1 VPPTSD
7 DALVR
12 IKAAIDIASLIG
24 EYLPLQRSGTK
35 FKALCPFHDD
45 HNPSLE
51 INPDRQTFKCWV
63 CGTGGDIF
71 DFTKLYER
79 VEFPEAIRLL
89 ADRAGVP
96 LEATR
101 GGGGGPGKAD
111 LLRVMAW
118 ASERFRAALKDA
130 ATGEEARG
138 YVRRRGLNDAMVEGF
153 ELGLAPI
160 ERDWLVRQARQAG
173 FGIVD
178 LENAGL
184 ISRRQ
189 DSPGIVSER
198 FRGRLIFPIAD
209 ARGRPVAFGGRA
221 LPSLDEQ
228 RMAQFGEK
236 AVKYLNS
243 PETPLFQK
251 RRMLYGAHLAHAA
264 ARREGWVAVMEGYTD
279 VIAAHQVGI
288 TNAVATLGTALGKD
302 HVPAIRRL
310 ADKVVLVYDGDKA
323 GQSAADS
330 ALEVFFE
337 HALDVR
343 VVTLPG
349 GQDPCDFLLTSGS
362 APFLELV
369 RQAPDPFTFIT
380 DRALAKFGLEGG
392 SRGAGEDLERSR
404 QAADW
409 VLSLLS
415 HMPMRQGENTIKV
428 ERALDTLG
436 HRLQVPVRDLRKQL
450 RERSDQAQGARR
462 PAKVA
467 PPAAGPQAPPVS
479 PPVKVADLDPIDRE
493 IVRLTLDKPEV
504 VAHIFITRIPVSSL
518 RDQTLRDIL
527 EACYDAYAAEELP
540 GLEAIGPRLDE
551 SRRSVAM
558 ALLMPP
564 DPGPEFEGMSLPSV
578 EERVDGVLARWA
590 ERDRQDR
597 VREIYLSL
605 AELDPDR
612 DRDEF
617 LQLKRELYQVSS
629 RRPDSSS
636 ASAS

>member
-1 VPPTSD
+1 MPPSSD
-7 DALVR
+7 ETLLR

-51 INPDRQTFKCWV
+51 INPDRQSFKCWV

-79 VEFPEAIRLL
+79 VEFPEAVRLL

-96 LEATR
+96 LEATK
-101 GGGGGPGKAD
+101 GGGGAGKAD

-118 ASERFRAALKDA
+118 AGERFRVALKDPA
-130 ATGEEARG
+130 LGEEARA
-138 YVRRRGLNDAMVEGF
+138 YLRRRGLNDAMIEGF

-173 FGIVD
+173 FGVVD
-178 LENAGL
+178 LEAAGL
-184 ISRRQ
+184 ISRRP
-189 DSPGIVSER
+189 DSPGIIRER

-209 ARGRPVAFGGRA
+209 ARGRAVAFGGRV
-221 LPSLDEQ
+221 LPSLEE
-228 RMAQFGEK
+228 RMAQVGQK
-236 AVKYLNS
+236 AAKYLNS

-251 RRMLYGAHLAHAA
+251 RRMLYGAHLALAA

-288 TNAVATLGTALGKD
+288 ANAVGTLGTALGAD
-302 HVPAIRRL
+302 HVPALRRL
-310 ADKVVLVYDGDKA
+310 ADRVILVYDGDEA
-323 GQSAADS
+323 GQSAADR
-330 ALEVFFE
+330 ALEVFLG

-349 GQDPCDFLLTSGS
+349 GQDPCDFLLAAG
-362 APFLELV
+362 AGPFLELV
-369 RQAPDPFTFIT
+369 GQAPDPFTFVT

-392 SRGAGEDLERSR
+392 AGGAGADLERSR

-409 VLSLLS
+409 VLSLFS
-415 HMPMRQGENTIKV
+415 HVSMRQGENTIKV
-428 ERALDTLG
+428 ERALDTLA

-450 RERSDQAQGARR
+450 RERSDQRR

-467 PPAAGPQAPPVS
+467 PSPVDPQAPPIS

-493 IVRLTLDKPEV
+493 IVRLALDKPEV

-527 EACYDAYAAEELP
+527 EACYDACAAGELP
-540 GLEAIGPRLDE
+540 SLDAIGPRLDE

-597 VREIYLSL
+597 IREIRLSL

-629 RRPDSSS
+629 RRPD
-636 ASAS
+636 